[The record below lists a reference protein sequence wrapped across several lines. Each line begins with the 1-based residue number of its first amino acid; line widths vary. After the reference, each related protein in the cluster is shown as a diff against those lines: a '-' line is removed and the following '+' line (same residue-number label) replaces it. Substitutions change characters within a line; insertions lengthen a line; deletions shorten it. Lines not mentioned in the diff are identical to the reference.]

1 VSTDCTSTVAVRVT
15 QSVLGYLLNVT
26 YGKERMGNGVFGLHL
41 GVLALQNYCD
51 RGGRLD
57 VEMRSSYV
65 LVSSME
71 FLKFNYPFYN
81 KMDQMQMYRLCDALP
96 WASDGIV
103 LPKVLEASI
112 ALTSVSPH
120 HGLCTSQRLLPLRC
134 SCGLLP

>member
-1 VSTDCTSTVAVRVT
+1 MAKRVAECLCGRTNAIVRLLTDCTSGVAVRVTT

-71 FLKFNYPFYN
+71 FFKFNYLFYN
-81 KMDQMQMYRLCDALP
+81 KMDQMQMFRLCDALP
-96 WASDGIV
+96 
-103 LPKVLEASI
+103 
-112 ALTSVSPH
+112 
-120 HGLCTSQRLLPLRC
+120 
-134 SCGLLP
+134 